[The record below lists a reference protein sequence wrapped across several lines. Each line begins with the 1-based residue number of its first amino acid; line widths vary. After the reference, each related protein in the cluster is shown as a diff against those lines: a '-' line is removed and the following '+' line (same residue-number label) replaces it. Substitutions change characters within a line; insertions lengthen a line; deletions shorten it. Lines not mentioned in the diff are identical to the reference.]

1 MILMFYFIQMSG
13 VYIRNIPNYDEL
25 LEYVPES
32 QYTRNAVTSARR
44 NTRTNSITPI
54 VGGNFIPSLEAEFK
68 IAASQSCM
76 LNLAEC
82 YFTIAGWMQG
92 ANKQQFQMNMKAG
105 PLWILKCINKIA
117 LSIGGTN
124 IYTIQTPALLAK
136 YREIFAQSVH
146 DIKNGS
152 QEQEGYPRDA
162 DGVSKSIQ
170 APGGTVQITTAKYG
184 AKADGKYPVEET
196 GEVNQPVSVPTSVPT
211 AGGSSAFINP
221 GTVFF
226 AKPET
231 DSTKHSND
239 AGVNFI
245 VNLKLT
251 DIFPIENM
259 KPIFGQDVR
268 VYITFDSAGFTG
280 ILDADGYSPIIQSF
294 HQFFLNVITYN
305 VNVDM
310 IAKLNNVYSK
320 QVIEIIDD
328 VNYNFQGIT
337 SIGNNQQV
345 DIYIPLQTQ
354 FETDMIYIA
363 MPHAISNNEMSGATF
378 TPLANRAMWTANWTD
393 HTPMDYRFMNIRRIV
408 VEADG
413 EILYMRAYDEVTY
426 GGQGSL
432 TGGVGAIGPKDITV
446 NATGFPAAL
455 TDDNQYAS
463 MHDYLTAYEDYK
475 QCRYYHGVLEE
486 KAQTFED
493 WVFSGF
499 GIAIPVRAFSR
510 LTTGSNLR
518 ISINFGDGTREGAG
532 QKSGNV
538 IPVGQNFSPTGSI
551 SVTTANQHP
560 AGKWLKNLLVIQKST
575 KALVFNGFNNCSIKN
590 IAQSFEQDLIVE
602 TKESTDITPQ

>member
-1 MILMFYFIQMSG
+1 MFYYNQMSIS
-13 VYIRNIPNYDEL
+13 IRNIPNYDEL

-44 NTRTNSITPI
+44 NTRLNSITPI
-54 VGGNFIPSLEAEFK
+54 AGGAFIPSLEAEFK
-68 IAASQSCM
+68 IAASQSCL

-82 YFTIAGWMQG
+82 YFTIAGTMSNG
-92 ANKQQFQMNMKAG
+92 AAREMNLKAG

-136 YREIFAQSVH
+136 YREIFSQSVH

-162 DGVSKSIQ
+162 DGVSGALTGVQ
-170 APGGTVQITTAKYG
+170 GAQQVTLTQGAFNGTTLTGTATSAIPLG
-184 AKADGKYPVEET
+184 YPAHI
-196 GEVNQPVSVPTSVPT
+196 NT
-211 AGGSSAFINP
+211 AGTNGNFMNP

-226 AKPET
+226 PCAQAFPSGAT
-231 DSTKHSND
+231 TANLID
-239 AGVNFI
+239 FI

-268 VYITFDSAGFTG
+268 VYVTFDSQGFTG
-280 ILDADGYSPIIQSF
+280 ILDAQGKSPIIQGF
-294 HQFFLNVITYN
+294 RQFFLNTITYN
-305 VNVDM
+305 INVDM

-320 QVIEIIDD
+320 QVVEIIDD

-337 SIGNNQQV
+337 SIGSKQQV

-363 MPHAISNNEMSGATF
+363 MPHAISNNEYDNTAR
-378 TPLANRAMWTANWTD
+378 TPLANRKMYTANWSD
-393 HTPMDYRFMNIRRIV
+393 HTPMDYRFMDIRRIV

-413 EILYMRAYDEVTY
+413 EILYMRSYDDVTY
-426 GGQGSL
+426 SNTDGGL
-432 TGGVGAIGPKDITV
+432 TGGVGAVTPISLNV
-446 NATGFPAAL
+446 NTQNTPSS
-455 TDDNQYAS
+455 TNVTYDNLF
-463 MHDYLTAYEDYK
+463 DYLTAYEDYK

-493 WVFSGF
+493 WMFSGF

-518 ISINFGDGTREGAG
+518 ISLNFGDGTLDSAG
-532 QKSGNV
+532 NIANQCVPLG
-538 IPVGQNFSPTGSI
+538 INFVPTGSI
-551 SVTTANQHP
+551 ATFAANTAP
-560 AGKWLKNLLVIQKST
+560 SGKWLKNLLVIQKSS

-590 IAQSFEQDLIVE
+590 ITQSFEQDLIVE
-602 TKESTDITPQ
+602 NKESNDVTPQ

>member
-1 MILMFYFIQMSG
+1 MFYYNQMSIS
-13 VYIRNIPNYDEL
+13 IRNIPNYDEL

-44 NTRTNSITPI
+44 NTRLNSITPI
-54 VGGNFIPSLEAEFK
+54 AGGNFIPSLEAEFK
-68 IAASQSCM
+68 IAASQSCL

-82 YFTIAGWMQG
+82 YFTIAGTMSNG
-92 ANKQQFQMNMKAG
+92 AAREMNLKAG

-136 YREIFAQSVH
+136 YREIFSQSVH

-162 DGVSKSIQ
+162 DGVSAAIAGQ
-170 APGGTVQITTAKYG
+170 ASGNFSPVITTAGYG
-184 AKADGKYPVEET
+184 AAAQGAYPVSTT
-196 GEVNQPVSVPTSVPT
+196 GTMLLHTHNDTTGV
-211 AGGSSAFINP
+211 ASAFNNP

-226 AKPET
+226 PCAET
-231 DSTKHSND
+231 FPLGGMSAANLIDF
-239 AGVNFI
+239 V

-268 VYITFDSAGFTG
+268 VYITFDSQGFTG
-280 ILDADGYSPIIQSF
+280 IVDAQGKTPIIQGF
-294 HQFFLNVITYN
+294 RQFFMNVITYN
-305 VNVDM
+305 INVDM

-320 QVIEIIDD
+320 QVVEIIDD

-337 SIGNNQQV
+337 AIGSNQQV

-363 MPHAISNNEMSGATF
+363 MPHAISNNEYDNTAK
-378 TPLANRAMWTANWTD
+378 TPLASRRMYTANWSD
-393 HTPMDYRFMNIRRIV
+393 HTPMDYRFMDIRRIV

-413 EILYMRAYDEVTY
+413 EILYMRSYDDIRY
-426 GGQGSL
+426 SNASGAL
-432 TGGVGAIGPKDITV
+432 TGGVGAVTPISLNV
-446 NATGFPAAL
+446 NEANTPSAANIAYDYL
-455 TDDNQYAS
+455 F
-463 MHDYLTAYEDYK
+463 DYLTAYEDYK

-493 WVFSGF
+493 WMFSGF

-518 ISINFGDGTREGAG
+518 ISLNFGEGTLSGAGARDANNVVPLGINFT
-532 QKSGNV
+532 
-538 IPVGQNFSPTGSI
+538 P
-551 SVTTANQHP
+551 TANIATFTGGNNGSVP
-560 AGKWLKNLLVIQKST
+560 AGKWLKNLLVIQKSS

-590 IAQSFEQDLIVE
+590 ITQSFEQDLIVE
-602 TKESTDITPQ
+602 NKESNDVTPQ

>member
-1 MILMFYFIQMSG
+1 MILMFYFIQMSIS
-13 VYIRNIPNYDEL
+13 VRNIPNYDEL

-44 NTRTNSITPI
+44 NTRLNSITPI
-54 VGGNFIPSLEAEFK
+54 AGGNFIPSLEAEFK

-82 YFTIAGWMQG
+82 YFTIAGTMSNGG
-92 ANKQQFQMNMKAG
+92 AREMNLKAG

-136 YREIFAQSVH
+136 YREIFSQSVH

-152 QEQEGYPRDA
+152 QEQEGYPRNA
-162 DGVSKSIQ
+162 DGVSEALTGAQGANAVTITLARYDNANPPAIQ
-170 APGGTVQITTAKYG
+170 ATATSAIPSGYRS
-184 AKADGKYPVEET
+184 Y
-196 GEVNQPVSVPTSVPT
+196 VNT
-211 AGGSSAFINP
+211 AGTGGNFNNP

-226 AKPET
+226 PCTQAFPSGT
-231 DSTKHSND
+231 TAANLID
-239 AGVNFI
+239 FI

-268 VYITFDSAGFTG
+268 VYVTFDSQGFTG
-280 ILDADGYSPIIQSF
+280 ILDAQGKSPIIQGF
-294 HQFFLNVITYN
+294 RQFFLNTITYN
-305 VNVDM
+305 INVDM

-320 QVIEIIDD
+320 QVVEIIDD

-337 SIGNNQQV
+337 SIGSKQQV

-363 MPHAISNNEMSGATF
+363 MPHAISNNEYDNTAR
-378 TPLANRAMWTANWTD
+378 TPLTSRKMYTANWSD
-393 HTPMDYRFMNIRRIV
+393 HTPMDYRFMDIRRIV

-413 EILYMRAYDEVTY
+413 EILYMRSYDDVTY
-426 GGQGSL
+426 SNTDGGL
-432 TGGVGAIGPKDITV
+432 TGGVGAVTPISLNV
-446 NATGFPAAL
+446 NTQDTPSS
-455 TDDNQYAS
+455 TNVTYDNLF
-463 MHDYLTAYEDYK
+463 DYLTAYEDYK

-493 WVFSGF
+493 WMFSGF

-518 ISINFGDGTREGAG
+518 ISINFGDGTLDGAG
-532 QKSGNV
+532 ALANQCVPLG
-538 IPVGQNFSPTGSI
+538 INFVPTGSI
-551 SVTTANQHP
+551 ATFAANTAP
-560 AGKWLKNLLVIQKST
+560 AGKWLKNLLVIQKSS

-602 TKESTDITPQ
+602 NKESTDVTPQ

>member
-1 MILMFYFIQMSG
+1 MFYFIQMSIS
-13 VYIRNIPNYDEL
+13 VRNIPNYDEL

-44 NTRTNSITPI
+44 NTRLNSITPI
-54 VGGNFIPSLEAEFK
+54 AGGAFIPSLEAEFK
-68 IAASQSCM
+68 IAASQSCL

-82 YFTIAGWMQG
+82 YFTIAGTMSNG
-92 ANKQQFQMNMKAG
+92 AAREMNLKAG

-152 QEQEGYPRDA
+152 LEQEGYPRNA
-162 DGVSKSIQ
+162 DGISESLTGAQGAQAVTVTLARYDNANPPVIQ
-170 APGGTVQITTAKYG
+170 ATA
-184 AKADGKYPVEET
+184 T
-196 GEVNQPVSVPTSVPT
+196 
-211 AGGSSAFINP
+211 SAFPSGYRSYVDTTGTGINFNNP

-226 AKPET
+226 PCAKKFPDNENAANLI
-231 DSTKHSND
+231 D
-239 AGVNFI
+239 FI

-251 DIFPIENM
+251 DLFPIENM

-268 VYITFDSAGFTG
+268 VYITFDSAGYTG
-280 ILDADGYSPIIQSF
+280 IVDATGKTPIIKGF
-294 HQFFLNVITYN
+294 RQFFLNTITYN
-305 VNVDM
+305 INVDM

-320 QVIEIIDD
+320 QVVEIIDD

-337 SIGNNQQV
+337 SIGSNQQV

-363 MPHAISNNEMSGATF
+363 MPHAISNNEYDNTAR
-378 TPLANRAMWTANWTD
+378 TPLSNRRMYTANWSD
-393 HTPMDYRFMNIRRIV
+393 HTPMDYRFMDIRRIV

-413 EILYMRAYDEVTY
+413 EILYMRSYDDITY
-426 GGQGSL
+426 NNTDGGL
-432 TGGVGAIGPKDITV
+432 TGGVGAVTPISLNV
-446 NATGFPAAL
+446 NAGSASSTNIAY
-455 TDDNQYAS
+455 DDLF
-463 MHDYLTAYEDYK
+463 DYLTAYEDYK

-493 WVFSGF
+493 WMFSGF

-518 ISINFGDGTREGAG
+518 ISLNFGAGTREGKGDIDANHVVPLGINFVPSGTIVPSG
-532 QKSGNV
+532 QDDV
-538 IPVGQNFSPTGSI
+538 PD
-551 SVTTANQHP
+551 
-560 AGKWLKNLLVIQKST
+560 GKWLKNLLVIQKSS

-602 TKESTDITPQ
+602 NKESTDVTPQ